1 MKPPFE
7 ISSKLNAVQIR
18 NYSHWLGSI
27 GYRRAESC
35 IAYDP
40 QSYKNID
47 ELFRLLHLIEPEPE
61 RNIWELWLCA
71 QRGTIS
77 DFAAHYGSYE
87 ENLEDGVVDS
97 RKSYEAY
104 WQSEFPDE
112 FEWYRLT
119 AVEDETSRFRGVFL
133 NNRQV
138 IETDGRREQGQF
150 PHDISAF
157 TDWLADSVRLVIEAV
172 KAGTYHD
179 AVTKLLPFKHRVG
192 IISRAALWELSP
204 EDKEEYFRDLTQ
216 ADIDEFLAAA
226 SEDPA
231 SLDTRLLQVTA
242 NAFYR
247 FCSLGYQANQYDVS
261 GLSPKEQYKKFAD
274 GRDEGLGEID
284 PDSPA
289 SFAEWYAGRRGGG
302 HPWEVCRGGNS
313 THVSLYVV
321 KDQSGG
327 CYLEV
332 AGSSL
337 GRSVET
343 IKFYLALRHAR
354 VPVLIR
360 DTELLK
366 KRLLGEER
374 VGIVPEGVFPRYCSG
389 WFPDEAIH
397 SFMNLSCEKADEE
410 AKRAEWLPLRQVRLQ
425 TAQGGSP
432 CT

>member
-27 GYRRAESC
+27 GYRRAEGC

-47 ELFRLLHLIEPEPE
+47 ELFRLLHLIEPGPE
-61 RNIWELWLCA
+61 RNIWELWPCA

-119 AVEDETSRFRGVFL
+119 AVEDETSGFRGVFL

-138 IETDGRREQGQF
+138 IETDDRREQGQF

-172 KAGTYHD
+172 KAGTYND

-192 IISRAALWELSP
+192 IISRAALWEL
-204 EDKEEYFRDLTQ
+204 
-216 ADIDEFLAAA
+216 
-226 SEDPA
+226 
-231 SLDTRLLQVTA
+231 
-242 NAFYR
+242 
-247 FCSLGYQANQYDVS
+247 
-261 GLSPKEQYKKFAD
+261 
-274 GRDEGLGEID
+274 
-284 PDSPA
+284 
-289 SFAEWYAGRRGGG
+289 
-302 HPWEVCRGGNS
+302 
-313 THVSLYVV
+313 
-321 KDQSGG
+321 
-327 CYLEV
+327 
-332 AGSSL
+332 
-337 GRSVET
+337 
-343 IKFYLALRHAR
+343 
-354 VPVLIR
+354 
-360 DTELLK
+360 
-366 KRLLGEER
+366 
-374 VGIVPEGVFPRYCSG
+374 
-389 WFPDEAIH
+389 
-397 SFMNLSCEKADEE
+397 
-410 AKRAEWLPLRQVRLQ
+410 
-425 TAQGGSP
+425 
-432 CT
+432 

>member
-1 MKPPFE
+1 M
-7 ISSKLNAVQIR
+7 
-18 NYSHWLGSI
+18 
-27 GYRRAESC
+27 
-35 IAYDP
+35 
-40 QSYKNID
+40 
-47 ELFRLLHLIEPEPE
+47 
-61 RNIWELWLCA
+61 
-71 QRGTIS
+71 
-77 DFAAHYGSYE
+77 
-87 ENLEDGVVDS
+87 
-97 RKSYEAY
+97 
-104 WQSEFPDE
+104 
-112 FEWYRLT
+112 
-119 AVEDETSRFRGVFL
+119 
-133 NNRQV
+133 
-138 IETDGRREQGQF
+138 
-150 PHDISAF
+150 
-157 TDWLADSVRLVIEAV
+157 
-172 KAGTYHD
+172 
-179 AVTKLLPFKHRVG
+179 G

>member
-47 ELFRLLHLIEPEPE
+47 VLFRLLHLIEPEPE

-179 AVTKLLPFKHRVG
+179 AVTKLLPF
-192 IISRAALWELSP
+192 
-204 EDKEEYFRDLTQ
+204 
-216 ADIDEFLAAA
+216 
-226 SEDPA
+226 
-231 SLDTRLLQVTA
+231 
-242 NAFYR
+242 
-247 FCSLGYQANQYDVS
+247 
-261 GLSPKEQYKKFAD
+261 
-274 GRDEGLGEID
+274 
-284 PDSPA
+284 
-289 SFAEWYAGRRGGG
+289 
-302 HPWEVCRGGNS
+302 
-313 THVSLYVV
+313 
-321 KDQSGG
+321 
-327 CYLEV
+327 
-332 AGSSL
+332 
-337 GRSVET
+337 
-343 IKFYLALRHAR
+343 
-354 VPVLIR
+354 
-360 DTELLK
+360 
-366 KRLLGEER
+366 
-374 VGIVPEGVFPRYCSG
+374 
-389 WFPDEAIH
+389 
-397 SFMNLSCEKADEE
+397 
-410 AKRAEWLPLRQVRLQ
+410 
-425 TAQGGSP
+425 
-432 CT
+432 